1 MKEYGLTFRKG
12 DLLAVAAVV
21 LAAVLT
27 AVLLLPK
34 LKANSGDF
42 ARIYRNGELIREV
55 PLSVDQTFQIRGDY
69 TNTVT
74 VRDGAI
80 GVTEANCPDHYC
92 MDRGFVNGGTQIV
105 CLPKK
110 LVIQF
115 LGKQE
120 VDGVVG

>member
-12 DLLAVAAVV
+12 DWLAVAAVV

-27 AVLLLPK
+27 AVLLLPT

-55 PLSVDQTFQIRGDY
+55 PLSVDQTFRIRGDY

-74 VRDGAI
+74 VRDGQIAVTHSDCPTNDCVRQGWRQDGGSI
-80 GVTEANCPDHYC
+80 ICLPNGVEI
-92 MDRGFVNGGTQIV
+92 RLSGGTD
-105 CLPKK
+105 
-110 LVIQF
+110 LVIQ
-115 LGKQE
+115 
-120 VDGVVG
+120 